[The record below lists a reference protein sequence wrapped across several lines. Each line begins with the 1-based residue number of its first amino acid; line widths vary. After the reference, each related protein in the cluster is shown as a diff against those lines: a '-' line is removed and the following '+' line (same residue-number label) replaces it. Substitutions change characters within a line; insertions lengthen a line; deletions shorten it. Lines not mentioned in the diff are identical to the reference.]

1 MSTTMAG
8 RIPLLCIVG
17 PTAVGKTEVAIELAT
32 QLGGEIVSADSMQ
45 IYKRMDIGT
54 AKPTPEQRAQAR
66 FHLIDYVAPDE
77 PYSVQRYQ
85 REAKSAIAEIHERGA
100 LPLMCGGTGLYVKAV
115 LDHYVFPPGDGT
127 EGIREQL
134 QQEATQHGPE
144 ALHRRLQDSDPDAA
158 AKTPPQNVK
167 RVIRALEVF
176 ALTGKPMSRV
186 ASVDRSS
193 EIEYN
198 PLLVGICMPRARLYQ
213 QIEARVD
220 GMMAAGL
227 LEEVE
232 GLLGDGYGR
241 HLQSM
246 QALGYRQLAAYVA
259 GETSLSDAVDAVKV
273 ATRRYAKRQLT
284 WLRPDQRV
292 NWIDLPER
300 QCLWGAVHAI
310 LALWH
315 EHMRRD
321 DAARTSLRH

>member
-1 MSTTMAG
+1 MAG
-8 RIPLLCIVG
+8 WIPLLCIVG

-85 REAKSAIAEIHERGA
+85 REAESAIAEIHERGA
-100 LPLMCGGTGLYVKAV
+100 LPLMCGGTGLYVNAV

-144 ALHRRLQDSDPDAA
+144 ALHRRLQDIDPDTA

-167 RVIRALEVF
+167 RVMRALEVF

-198 PLLVGICMPRARLYQ
+198 PLLVGTCMPRARLYQ

-220 GMMAAGL
+220 AMMAAGL

-259 GETSLSDAVDAVKV
+259 GEASLSEAVDAVKV

-300 QCLWGAVHAI
+300 KCLWGAVHAI